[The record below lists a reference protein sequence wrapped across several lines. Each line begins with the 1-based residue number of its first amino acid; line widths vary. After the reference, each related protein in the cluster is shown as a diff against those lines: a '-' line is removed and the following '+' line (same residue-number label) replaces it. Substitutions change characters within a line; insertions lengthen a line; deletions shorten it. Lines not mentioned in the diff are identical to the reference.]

1 MSKRVGTPYKCGNSQ
16 VIENFAP
23 AGGTAVAEGLAVAL
37 DSKGELKAVSSA
49 DDIVIGVAGI
59 CEHKHQSVVRNGLE
73 VYVVLDASAAP
84 VIGGA
89 VHVTTAGKFT
99 HTGGTQV
106 NATFAT
112 GKVSGINSKGEVV
125 ECAAIDFAGGL

>member
-1 MSKRVGTPYKCGNSQ
+1 MSKRLGTPYKRGNSD

-23 AGGTAVAEGLAVAL
+23 AGGTAVAEGMAVAL
-37 DSKGELKAVSSA
+37 DANGDLKAVSSA

-59 CEHKHQSVVRNGLE
+59 CEHKRQSVVRNGLE
-73 VYVVLDASAAP
+73 VYVQIDSAAAP

-89 VHVTTAGKFT
+89 VHVTAAGKFT

-112 GKVSGINSKGEVV
+112 GKVSGVNSKGEAV